1 MPNNNIHQTHV
12 DGLENFC
19 AYTLDAS
26 VRLYRALK
34 AEGLE
39 NKTAVVDF
47 YHAYNFENFGRKHG
61 RKVAEEFRSKMKKVV
76 ALESAAIPTEDFKL
90 KWDEA
95 MPGVWNGFEDGAVF
109 ARVLL
114 NKNGTYTLYLLHD
127 LEDFEG
133 FSSAEDAKKEADRIY
148 AERQAAYTA
157 VADSIIEEDI
167 FAELLLEMPDEPDF
181 CLAFEI

>member
-1 MPNNNIHQTHV
+1 MDNTNNQQAYIESLDNY
-12 DGLENFC
+12 C
-19 AYTLDAS
+19 ADVLDAS

-39 NKTAVVDF
+39 TKAEVADF
-47 YHAYNFENFGRKHG
+47 YHACNFENFGRKHG
-61 RKVAEEFRSKMKKVV
+61 RKVAEEFHSKMKAVV
-76 ALESAAIPTEDFKL
+76 ALESAIITTEDFKL
-90 KWDEA
+90 RWDEA

-114 NKNGTYTLYLLHD
+114 NKNGTYTLHLLHD
-127 LEDFEG
+127 LEYFEG
-133 FSSAEDAKKEADRIY
+133 FSSAEDAKRKADGIY
-148 AERQAAYTA
+148 AEWQAAYTA
-157 VADSIIEEDI
+157 VADSIIEGDI

>member
-1 MPNNNIHQTHV
+1 MDNTNNQQAYIESLDNY
-12 DGLENFC
+12 C
-19 AYTLDAS
+19 AGVLDAS

-39 NKTAVVDF
+39 TKAEVVDF
-47 YHAYNFENFGRKHG
+47 YHACNFENFGRKHG
-61 RKVAEEFRSKMKKVV
+61 RKVAEEFRSKMKAVV
-76 ALESAAIPTEDFKL
+76 ALESATITTEDFKL

-114 NKNGTYTLYLLHD
+114 NKNGTYTLHLLHD
-127 LEDFEG
+127 LEYFED
-133 FSSAEDAKKEADRIY
+133 FSSAEDAKKKADETY

-157 VADSIIEEDI
+157 VADCIIEGDI
-167 FAELLLEMPDEPDF
+167 FAELLLEMPDEPEF

>member
-1 MPNNNIHQTHV
+1 MPNNNIHLSYN
-12 DGLENFC
+12 DSLDNYC
-19 AYTLDAS
+19 ADVLDAS

-39 NKTAVVDF
+39 NKTEVVDF
-47 YHAYNFENFGRKHG
+47 YHTYNFENFGREHG
-61 RKVAEEFRSKMKKVV
+61 RKVAEEFRTKMKEVV
-76 ALESAAIPTEDFKL
+76 ALESAAITTKDLKL

-114 NKNGTYTLYLLHD
+114 NKNGTYTLHLLHD

-133 FSSAEDAKKEADRIY
+133 YLSAEDAKKEADGIY

>member
-1 MPNNNIHQTHV
+1 MPNNNIHLSHN
-12 DGLENFC
+12 DSLDNYC
-19 AYTLDAS
+19 AYVLDAS

-39 NKTAVVDF
+39 SRAEVVDF
-47 YHAYNFENFGRKHG
+47 YHTYDFEGFSHKHG
-61 RKVAEEFRSKMKKVV
+61 RKVAEEFRSKMKEAV
-76 ALESAAIPTEDFKL
+76 ALESATVTVGDFKL
-90 KWDEA
+90 RWEED

-114 NKNGTYTLYLLHD
+114 NKNGTYTLHLLHE
-127 LEDFEG
+127 LEYFEG
-133 FSSAEDAKKEADRIY
+133 FSSAEDAKKKADETY

-157 VADSIIEEDI
+157 VADSIIEGDI
-167 FAELLLEMPDEPDF
+167 FAELLLEMPDEPEF

>member
-1 MPNNNIHQTHV
+1 MDNTNNQQAYIESLDNY
-12 DGLENFC
+12 C
-19 AYTLDAS
+19 ADVLDAS

-39 NKTAVVDF
+39 SKAEVVDF
-47 YHAYNFENFGRKHG
+47 YHACNFETFGRKHG
-61 RKVAEEFRSKMKKVV
+61 RKVAEEFRSKMKAVV
-76 ALESAAIPTEDFKL
+76 ALESATIATDDFKL
-90 KWDEA
+90 KWNEA

-114 NKNGTYTLYLLHD
+114 NKNGTYTLHLLHD

-133 FSSAEDAKKEADRIY
+133 YLSAETAKKEADRIY
-148 AERQAAYTA
+148 AERQAAFMA

>member
-1 MPNNNIHQTHV
+1 MPNNNIHLSYN
-12 DGLENFC
+12 DSLDNYC
-19 AYTLDAS
+19 ADVLDAS

-34 AEGLE
+34 TEGLE
-39 NKTAVVDF
+39 SKTAVVDF
-47 YHAYNFENFGRKHG
+47 YHAYNFENFGRKYG
-61 RKVAEEFRSKMKKVV
+61 RKVAEEFRTKMKEVV

-114 NKNGTYTLYLLHD
+114 NKNGTYTLHLLHD

-148 AERQAAYTA
+148 AERQAAYA
-157 VADSIIEEDI
+157 AIADSVIEEDI
-167 FAELLLEMPDEPDF
+167 FAELLLEMPDEPEV